1 MNFFKKSLENVL
13 IDMKLAQKQMKRES
27 KKREAA
33 SKSSIKAV
41 QKYLKE
47 GKPEVAKIHAENAI
61 REKNEATNF
70 LLLASRIDAVAQRV
84 QSAIAAK
91 NLTKNMKKVVN
102 GMSSVLKTM
111 DVEKISNL
119 MEQFEEDN
127 ETLDVRTKYMDT
139 AVSNTVSGATPEGQV
154 TELMQQAADEVGIR
168 YLTELEE
175 QVPSGEPQK
184 DASLEGRMKALNEN
198 NQT

>member
-1 MNFFKKSLENVL
+1 M
-13 IDMKLAQKQMKRES
+13 
-27 KKREAA
+27 
-33 SKSSIKAV
+33 
-41 QKYLKE
+41 
-47 GKPEVAKIHAENAI
+47 
-61 REKNEATNF
+61 
-70 LLLASRIDAVAQRV
+70 AQRV

-184 DASLEGRMKALNEN
+184 AGTLEGRMKALNDN